1 MNSSDTIFAVSSGSG
16 IAGIAVI
23 RVSGASVSRL
33 ISDIAGKLPLPRVAS
48 FRHLREPA
56 TGEVI
61 DQAMVLWLPGP
72 GSATGEDVAE
82 FHVHGSG
89 AVIAALFAVFERY
102 DGVRLAEPGEFTRR
116 SFLNNRIDLVEAEG
130 LGDLLQARTATQ
142 RRMAMNHLLGRASSV
157 YETWRNELI
166 SISAHLEAAIDFADE
181 EGVAAAALQD
191 VKIRTKGLIEV
202 LGRAAAQSDRAGILR
217 SGVKVVIGGAP
228 NVGKSSLLNLVA
240 AREAAIVSARPGTTR
255 DVIEVSIVLGGIPVV
270 LSDTAGLRLRS
281 DDEIENIGMER
292 ARAELAAADLIIW
305 VSSPDVVAEV
315 DAPAIPDL
323 RVFNKLDLL
332 DDKLIHDRNDHDFYI
347 SAKSSEGLE
356 QFLQELERTV
366 SERYGG
372 MEQAVVVRARQKS
385 AVEDSIRYLNES
397 LLHDAAHIELAAECL
412 RGASHSMGR
421 ITGSVD
427 VEDLLGKIFSEFCI
441 GK

>member
-1 MNSSDTIFAVSSGSG
+1 
-16 IAGIAVI
+16 
-23 RVSGASVSRL
+23 
-33 ISDIAGKLPLPRVAS
+33 
-48 FRHLREPA
+48 
-56 TGEVI
+56 
-61 DQAMVLWLPGP
+61 
-72 GSATGEDVAE
+72 
-82 FHVHGSG
+82 
-89 AVIAALFAVFERY
+89 
-102 DGVRLAEPGEFTRR
+102 VRLAEPGEFTRR

-191 VKIRTKGLIEV
+191 AKIRTKGLIEV

-281 DDEIENIGMER
+281 DDEIENIGMHR
-292 ARAELAAADLIIW
+292 
-305 VSSPDVVAEV
+305 P
-315 DAPAIPDL
+315 
-323 RVFNKLDLL
+323 
-332 DDKLIHDRNDHDFYI
+332 Y
-347 SAKSSEGLE
+347 
-356 QFLQELERTV
+356 RTFAF
-366 SERYGG
+366 ST
-372 MEQAVVVRARQKS
+372 S
-385 AVEDSIRYLNES
+385 WTYLMIN
-397 LLHDAAHIELAAECL
+397 
-412 RGASHSMGR
+412 
-421 ITGSVD
+421 
-427 VEDLLGKIFSEFCI
+427 
-441 GK
+441 

>member
-23 RVSGASVSRL
+23 RVSGASASRL
-33 ISDIAGKLPLPRVAS
+33 ISGIAGKLPLPRVAS

-56 TGEVI
+56 TGDVI

-142 RRMAMNHLLGRASSV
+142 RRMAINHLLGRASSV

-181 EGVAAAALQD
+181 DGVAAAALQD
-191 VKIRTKGLIEV
+191 VKIRTKGLIEE

-217 SGVKVVIGGAP
+217 TGVKVVIAGAP

-292 ARAELAAADLIIW
+292 ARAELAAADLIVW
-305 VSSPDVVAEV
+305 LSSPDVVAEV

-347 SAKSSEGLE
+347 SAKSGEGLE